1 MKPQTR
7 RENFIAK
14 IAGDKDAIQMT
25 PDPNDRMEGWL
36 NAIAENG
43 GGGAVGIVCDLTFE
57 MRESAPII
65 TATMTAGELWSAL
78 QSGSSLLFR
87 LASGTTEIFTPLQ
100 MAAFEQSGYTFD
112 TIVGEQ
118 NIALVAGNADGY
130 PSSGGGDK

>member
-1 MKPQTR
+1 MAVGHWA
-7 RENFIAK
+7 E
-14 IAGDKDAIQMT
+14 
-25 PDPNDRMEGWL
+25 EYL
-36 NAIAENG
+36 NGGQANAG
-43 GGGAVGIVCDLTFE
+43 GGGGGIVCDLTYE
-57 MRESAPII
+57 IGEGAPVI

-118 NIALVAGNADGY
+118 TFALVAGNAEGY